1 MNYVDQIFRSCVSS
15 FCCHAC
21 SERQKQHTV
30 QAQSTDTLYLY
41 DTDDLEQAFSPA
53 DPQPARLH
61 NHKSDIIR
69 IYSRKERKEDLS
81 ILPMKNGTVG
91 QESSCLSIGY
101 DSACL
106 VGQVYHLGKR
116 YRKRNMVRDRAALEI
131 CVAR

>member
-91 QESSCLSIGY
+91 QESSCRFY
-101 DSACL
+101 W
-106 VGQVYHLGKR
+106 LGVSSREAIPKEKHGPR
-116 YRKRNMVRDRAALEI
+116 SRRLRNLCGPVIISRF
-131 CVAR
+131 